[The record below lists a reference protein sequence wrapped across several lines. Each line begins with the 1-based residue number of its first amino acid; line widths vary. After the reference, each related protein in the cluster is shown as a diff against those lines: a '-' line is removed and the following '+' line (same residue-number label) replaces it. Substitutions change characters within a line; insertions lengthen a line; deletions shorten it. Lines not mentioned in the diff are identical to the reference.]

1 MLASGLA
8 GRMAW
13 RYYGVMM
20 GAAVIAAV
28 LGAASAYLG
37 NSAAR
42 LPQLLAWMVTVLVG
56 VNLVGSMIIYRPILW
71 HLQGAGGD
79 LAGLA
84 ARARRLPALSGAW
97 VFGLTAIA
105 MVGDAVVA
113 RGSWTLG
120 DSFAGTLAHCGVF
133 SAFLGLYAYLIAL
146 DHLITLRKALW
157 KRRQELPVTHR
168 RLVSRLMAALLIVA
182 LGPAVVAV
190 ADNWGHGGGGA
201 SGEDLARHYLH
212 QTLQM
217 DVMGAVLLAVAVA
230 ILIARG
236 LLRPTRI
243 LMDAM
248 DRVDQGDLSTRAPVV
263 TDDEIGVLSAR
274 FNRMLGGLRER
285 ERLRRTFA
293 YFVPE
298 SVASALVADEGAISP
313 QEREATVLFA
323 DIERFTEISSRLPPR
338 EILMMLNDYFGEV
351 GRAINDNG
359 GVITQFQGDAVLA
372 CFNLPA
378 ADRDHARHAVEAA
391 LEIHRRVG
399 AARFRG
405 GILLRARVGVSTGM
419 LVGGTV
425 GGGER
430 LGYTVHGDTVN
441 LAARLEAL
449 NKETGTRTLLSART
463 AELVGAG
470 LPLRSVGSFAVR
482 GFGKPQA
489 VFEPLEPVMEHAA
502 A

>member
-1 MLASGLA
+1 
-8 GRMAW
+8 MAW
-13 RYYGVMM
+13 RYYGAMM
-20 GAAVIAAV
+20 GAAVIAAI
-28 LGAASAYLG
+28 LGAASAYLA

-42 LPQLLAWMVTVLVG
+42 LPQLLGWMATVLVG
-56 VNLVGSMIIYRPILW
+56 VNLVGSMVIYRPILR
-71 HLQGAGGD
+71 HLQGADGD
-79 LAGLA
+79 LPGLA
-84 ARARRLPALSGAW
+84 RRARRLPALSGAW

-105 MVGDAVVA
+105 MLGDAAVA
-113 RGSWTLG
+113 RGSWSPG
-120 DSFAGTLAHCGVF
+120 AGASADSFAGTLAHCGVF
-133 SAFLGLYAYLIAL
+133 SSFLGLYAYLVAL

-157 KRRQELPVTHR
+157 KRGQEMPVTHR
-168 RLVSRLMAALLIVA
+168 RLVARLMSALLIVA
-182 LGPAVVAV
+182 LGPAVVAI
-190 ADNWGHGGGGA
+190 ADSWGHDGV
-201 SGEDLARHYLH
+201 GEAGPDLVRHYLH

-217 DVMGAVLLAVAVA
+217 DVLGAVLLSVAVA

-298 SVASALVADEGAISP
+298 SVASALVADEGAIAP

-338 EILMMLNDYFGEV
+338 EILAMLNDYFEEV
-351 GRAINDNG
+351 GRAINDKG

-372 CFNLPA
+372 CFNLPV

-391 LEIHRRVG
+391 LEIDRRVT

-405 GILLRARVGVSTGM
+405 GIRLRARVGVSTGM

-449 NKETGTRTLLSART
+449 NKETGTRVLLSART
-463 AELVGAG
+463 AELVGAA
-470 LPLRSVGSFAVR
+470 LPLRSLGTVAVR

-489 VFEPLEPVMEHAA
+489 LFEPVGPIMEPAA